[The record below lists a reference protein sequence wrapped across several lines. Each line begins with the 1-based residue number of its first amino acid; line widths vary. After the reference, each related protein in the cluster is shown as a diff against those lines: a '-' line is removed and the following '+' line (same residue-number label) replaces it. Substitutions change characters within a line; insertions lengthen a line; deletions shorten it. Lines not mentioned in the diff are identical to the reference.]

1 ALIAD
6 IDSLSAEE
14 EAEIA
19 SEGQVILMTLHS
31 AKGLEFPV
39 VFLVGMEEGVFPHSR
54 ALFDESE
61 MEEERRLAYVG
72 ITRAEER
79 LFLTGARVRT
89 LFGRT
94 NSNAPS
100 RFFQEISSDLLDG
113 MTQQAE
119 GYSRYGFGARTA
131 EPRIFSGAG
140 NKGVPGSTGTAFG
153 GASGAAASTG
163 AGSTGSS
170 LGRGTVHQPA
180 KMASHGGGAG

>member
-1 ALIAD
+1 
-6 IDSLSAEE
+6 
-14 EAEIA
+14 
-19 SEGQVILMTLHS
+19 M
-31 AKGLEFPV
+31 
-39 VFLVGMEEGVFPHSR
+39 
-54 ALFDESE
+54 
-61 MEEERRLAYVG
+61 G

-180 KMASHGGGAG
+180 KMASHGGGAGIDWKVGEKVKHGRWGIGTVVKVKGADENMELDIAFPSPV